1 MTPSA
6 IHEAIRLYKYP
17 KEMAWICQSSSILP
31 EGITELLHL
40 RSSHEKTVKFAE
52 KNRTDVDTLQ
62 EILFNFINGVLLNE
76 SNSNEKLLG
85 IDERSDTDLLKLHY
99 QLLIKILHPDRN
111 TSPDAVTQTARIT
124 KAYTTIKNQQNT
136 SGEFKN
142 IRISRVPPKSFYQA
156 TSKAEQEISNVKS
169 ASIAVLAITL
179 IAAVWIGGY
188 VYEPKSPE
196 LFSKN
201 SVEVQQTADTQQK
214 DISVE
219 QQNNQFTTAKPALV
233 ANAAPIQDQFQ
244 YLLTSVEMAYEK
256 GDATKIQTI
265 LNSPEIKQQSDKEVL
280 AKLKDLFQITSDRKM
295 LLYDFEWKNVSG
307 QITGKGKFL
316 SRYHLN
322 DNNQWLTREGIASI
336 LATTSKSDK
345 LISIT
350 SLKLDNKNIDQ

>member
-17 KEMAWICQSSSILP
+17 KEMAWICQSSSVLP
-31 EGITELLHL
+31 DGITELLRL
-40 RSSHEKTVKFAE
+40 SSSPEKILTFAE
-52 KNRTDVDTLQ
+52 KNHTDAEALQ
-62 EILFNFINGVLLNE
+62 EILLNFIDNVLLNE
-76 SNSNEKLLG
+76 NNSNEKLLG
-85 IDERSDTDLLKLHY
+85 LNESSDIDLVKLHY
-99 QLLIKILHPDRN
+99 QLLIKINHPDKN
-111 TSPDAVTQTARIT
+111 SSVDAVAHTARIT
-124 KAYTTIKNQQNT
+124 KAYTTIKKQQNT
-136 SGEFKN
+136 SSEFKN

-156 TSKAEQEISNVKS
+156 TSKAEQNISNIKS
-169 ASIAVLAITL
+169 TSIAVLTITL
-179 IAAVWIGGY
+179 LTAVWLGGY
-188 VYEPKSPE
+188 IYKPNKPE
-196 LFSKN
+196 LFTKDTAES
-201 SVEVQQTADTQQK
+201 QQTAEVQEK
-214 DISVE
+214 DFLDE
-219 QQNNQFTTAKPALV
+219 KQDNQFVMAKSASV
-233 ANAAPIQDQFQ
+233 ANTVLMQNQFQ
-244 YLLTSVEMAYEK
+244 NLLTSVEVAYEN

-336 LATTSKSDK
+336 LAIESDN
-345 LISIT
+345 LINIT